1 MPNEFQ
7 QRDFADGEDLAPALA
22 EWTAERLRAAIAARG
37 AALLVVSGG
46 TAPARFFDALSR
58 APLDWTRVAITLADE
73 RRVADD
79 SPRSNA
85 RLVRDA
91 LLRNHAMVASFTPL
105 ADARLSENQEL
116 VAASA
121 RLANLPLPADVVVL
135 GMGEDG
141 HTASWLPGAGGLGEA
156 MDMGARQLVAPIEA
170 SGFGEPRL
178 TLTGRVIFRARA
190 IALQIEG
197 EAKLEAFAAA
207 LEDGPEDEMPI
218 RAVMREAGDRLTVFS
233 ARRP

>member
-7 QRDFADGEDLAPALA
+7 HRDFADGEDLAPALA

-46 TAPARFFDALSR
+46 QTPARFFDALSN

-85 RLVRDA
+85 RLAREA
-91 LLRNHAMVASFTPL
+91 LMRNHAVVASFSPL
-105 ADARLSENQEL
+105 ADARLTENQEL

-141 HTASWLPGAGGLGEA
+141 HTASWLPGADGLSEA
-156 MDMGARQLVAPIEA
+156 MDPGARQLVAPIEA
-170 SGFGEPRL
+170 AGFSEPRL
-178 TLTGRVIFRARA
+178 TLTGRVILRARA
-190 IALQIEG
+190 IVLDIEG

-207 LEDGPEDEMPI
+207 LEGGPEEEMPV
-218 RAVMREAGDRLTVFS
+218 RAVITRAGDRLTVFS
-233 ARRP
+233 APRS

>member
-7 QRDFADGEDLAPALA
+7 HRDFADGEDLAPALA

-46 TAPARFFDALSR
+46 QTPARFFDALSN

-85 RLVRDA
+85 RLVREA
-91 LLRNHAMVASFTPL
+91 LMRNHAVVASFSPL
-105 ADARLSENQEL
+105 ADARLTENQEL

-141 HTASWLPGAGGLGEA
+141 HTASWLPGADGLSEA
-156 MDMGARQLVAPIEA
+156 MDPGARQLVAPIEA
-170 SGFGEPRL
+170 AGFSEPRL
-178 TLTGRVIFRARA
+178 TLTGRVILRARA
-190 IALQIEG
+190 IVLHIEG

-207 LEDGPEDEMPI
+207 LEGGPEEEMPV
-218 RAVMREAGDRLTVFS
+218 RAVINRAGDRLTVFS
-233 ARRP
+233 ARRS

>member
-7 QRDFADGEDLAPALA
+7 RHDFADGEDLAPALA

-46 TAPARFFDALSR
+46 RTPARFFDALSN
-58 APLDWTRVAITLADE
+58 APLDWTRVAVTLADE
-73 RRVADD
+73 RRAGDS

-85 RLVRDA
+85 RLVREA
-91 LLRNHAMVASFTPL
+91 LMRNHAMVASFSPL

-121 RLANLPLPADVVVL
+121 RLASLPLPADVVVL

-141 HTASWLPGAGGLGEA
+141 HTASWLPGADGLSEA
-156 MDMGARQLVAPIEA
+156 MDQGARQLVAPIQA
-170 SGFGEPRL
+170 AAFSEPRL
-178 TLTGRVIFRARA
+178 TLTGRVILRARA
-190 IALQIEG
+190 IALHIEG

-207 LEDGPEDEMPI
+207 LEGGPEEEMPI
-218 RAVMREAGDRLTVFS
+218 RAVINRAGDRLTVFS
-233 ARRP
+233 ARRS

>member
-1 MPNEFQ
+1 MPNDFQ
-7 QRDFADGEDLAPALA
+7 HRDFADGEDLAAALA

-46 TAPARFFDALSR
+46 RTPARFFDALSH

-91 LLRNHAMVASFTPL
+91 LLRNRAMVASFTPL

-121 RLANLPLPADVVVL
+121 RLASLPLPADVVVL

-141 HTASWLPGAGGLGEA
+141 HTASWLPGAEGLSEA
-156 MDMGARQLVAPIEA
+156 MDLGARQLVAPIDGA
-170 SGFGEPRL
+170 GFSEPRL
-178 TLTGRVIFRARA
+178 TLTGRVVLRARA
-190 IALQIEG
+190 IALHIEG

-207 LEDGPEDEMPI
+207 LEGGPEEEMPI
-218 RAVMREAGDRLTVFS
+218 RAVIGRAGDRLTVFS
-233 ARRP
+233 ARRS

>member
-1 MPNEFQ
+1 MPNELQ

-22 EWTAERLRAAIAARG
+22 EWTAERLRAAIVARG

-46 TAPARFFDALSR
+46 QTPARFFDALSR

-79 SPRSNA
+79 SPRANA

-121 RLANLPLPADVVVL
+121 RLASLPLPADAVVL

-141 HTASWLPGAGGLGEA
+141 HTASWLPGAEGLSEA
-156 MDMGARQLVAPIEA
+156 MDQGARQLVAPIEA
-170 SGFGEPRL
+170 PGFSEPRL
-178 TLTGRVIFRARA
+178 TLTGRVILRARA

-197 EAKLEAFAAA
+197 EAELQAFAAA
-207 LEDGPEDEMPI
+207 LEGGPEEEMPI
-218 RAVMREAGDRLTVFS
+218 RAVIGRAGDRLTVFS
-233 ARRP
+233 ARRS